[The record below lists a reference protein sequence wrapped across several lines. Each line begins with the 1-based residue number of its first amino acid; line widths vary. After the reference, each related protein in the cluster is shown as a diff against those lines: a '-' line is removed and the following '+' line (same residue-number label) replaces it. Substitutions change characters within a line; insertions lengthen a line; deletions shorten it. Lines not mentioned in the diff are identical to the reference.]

1 MRFILSSV
9 WLFLAASLAIVTKAQ
24 DKPEAEFPPHI
35 AGDIVYGSEDAPV
48 TVIEYASYTC
58 PHCATFSTEVM
69 PYLQSEFIET
79 GKIKFIFRNFIRDRV
94 DMAVALAS
102 RCTSDMEKAKK
113 LSDIFFEQ
121 QHEWMHSSNPMIAIS
136 SIAYTEGL
144 DLATLNQCLANTEL
158 MDSLVTTMK
167 EGHEAYEIKSVP
179 AIIINGVRSD
189 SHSHEELKER
199 IALAAGG

>member
-1 MRFILSSV
+1 MRFILSGV
-9 WLFLAASLAIVTKAQ
+9 WLFLAASLTISTKAQ
-24 DKPEAEFPPHI
+24 ETPEAVIPQHI
-35 AGDIVYGSEDAPV
+35 AGDIVYGSDDAPV

-69 PYLQSEFIET
+69 PYLQSEFIDT
-79 GKIKFIFRNFIRDRV
+79 GKIKFIFRNFVRDRV

-102 RCTSDMEKAKK
+102 RCTSDVEKAKK
-113 LSDIFFEQ
+113 LSSIFFAQ
-121 QHEWMHSSNPMIAIS
+121 QHEWMHTSNPMIAIS

-144 DLATLNQCLANTEL
+144 DLATLNLCLANTEL
-158 MDSLVTTMK
+158 MNSLVATMK

-179 AIIINGVRSD
+179 AIIINGVRAD
-189 SHSHEELKER
+189 HHSHEELKEK